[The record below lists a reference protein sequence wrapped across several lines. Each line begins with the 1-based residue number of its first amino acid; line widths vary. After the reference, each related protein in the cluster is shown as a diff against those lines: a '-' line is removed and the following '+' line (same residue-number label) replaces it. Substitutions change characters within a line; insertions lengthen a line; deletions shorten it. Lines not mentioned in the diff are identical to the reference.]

1 MLYIL
6 TTAVTEIMH
15 MLTLAAGHSQILM
28 LSKIPF
34 QKILVVR
41 SKFGCCLT
49 LPSFCFLEKALYLLI
64 ILFDKGI

>member
-41 SKFGCCLT
+41 SKFGCLT
-49 LPSFCFLEKALYLLI
+49 LPSFCFLEETLYLLI
-64 ILFDKGI
+64 VLFDKGI